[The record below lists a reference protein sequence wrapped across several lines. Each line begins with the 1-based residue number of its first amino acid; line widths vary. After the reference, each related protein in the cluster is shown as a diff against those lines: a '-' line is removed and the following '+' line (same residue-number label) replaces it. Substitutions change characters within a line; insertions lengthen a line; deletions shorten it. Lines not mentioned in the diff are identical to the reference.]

1 MQRLA
6 RIWLMGVT
14 AVFWAAAAGAGE
26 RFYPVIGPD
35 GKIQQVRSES
45 EDDADAD
52 PVSAK
57 KKATAAPSRGA
68 APAAAA
74 PGSAGVAAA
83 PGDGRA
89 AAEPEAGKP
98 SVPHAPYDSEQYV
111 DSEAVDAAAA
121 SPASQQRFYMIDEGS
136 GPRISEMEAGEGAG
150 VDAPVV
156 TAPMQQEPYESL
168 PAAFTEVEA
177 AAAAREFPEL
187 PACVAAADLEQA
199 PVLVAGTPGTLLVN
213 RAAYMFL
220 APSRVL
226 ATYRVEG
233 DGPRTIVA
241 RSYSRKDR
249 PPAFVHPRLAF
260 LGKDGCLKRVLHGY
274 FERRYQRTDR
284 RHAML
289 RGDLLMHAQEAWL
302 LVLAPREDDK
312 TTGELPFLE
321 SGHGQLKFTLKK

>member
-1 MQRLA
+1 MLRLA
-6 RIWLMGVT
+6 RIWLVGAT
-14 AVFWAAAAGAGE
+14 AVLWAVAAGAGE

-35 GKIQQVRSES
+35 GTIQQVRSES
-45 EDDADAD
+45 GDDADPDAG
-52 PVSAK
+52 K
-57 KKATAAPSRGA
+57 KETATAAPAREA

-74 PGSAGVAAA
+74 SGSTGAAAA
-83 PGDGRA
+83 PRGGRGVV
-89 AAEPEAGKP
+89 EPEAGKP
-98 SVPHAPYDSEQYV
+98 SLPHAPYDSEQYV

-121 SPASQQRFYMIDEGS
+121 SPASQQRFYMIDEG
-136 GPRISEMEAGEGAG
+136 GGTRISEMEAEEGAG
-150 VDAPVV
+150 VDAPVLN
-156 TAPMQQEPYESL
+156 APVQEEPYESL

-177 AAAAREFPEL
+177 EAAAREFPEL
-187 PACVAAADLEQA
+187 PACVAADDLEQA
-199 PVLVAGTPGTLLVN
+199 PSLVAGTPGTLLVN

-249 PPAFVHPRLAF
+249 QPAFVHPRLAF
-260 LGKDGCLKRVLHGY
+260 LGKDGCLTRVLHGY

-289 RGDLLMHAQEAWL
+289 RGDLLMHSQEAWL
-302 LVLAPREDDK
+302 LVLAPREGDK